1 MNKNGLSEY
10 TNSVHRIGRIG
21 TVIAIVVMLG
31 IPVTM
36 CTYFDM
42 WPRAADLLMFCGGL
56 LALYVPTG
64 IVESVTYTPILGS
77 SIYMSLIT
85 GNVSNI
91 KLPCALNALDIAKAE
106 QNTDEGDAV
115 CTIAIAVS
123 SLITIA
129 VVIVGVLMLVPLQ
142 PLLSSHTVQVATS
155 YMLPALFGCMFIRL
169 MVTNP
174 AGGKITGKWKMMIAP
189 ILILLAILVFVAKI
203 NRGIGV
209 LITIPVMIL
218 SSWLLFKSGQVKVI
232 KEGEGNPAPEGEP
245 SKKVN
250 NKTITER

>member
-21 TVIAIVVMLG
+21 TVIAIAVMLG

-42 WPRAADLLMFCGGL
+42 WPKAADLLMFCGGL

-142 PLLSSHTVQVATS
+142 PLLSSPHSSGGNLLYA
-155 YMLPALFGCMFIRL
+155 
-169 MVTNP
+169 
-174 AGGKITGKWKMMIAP
+174 AGTLRMYVHPPYGDEPGRRQDHGKVEDDDTAHSVFAGYSGVCDKVKQGNRCADHHSGHDP
-189 ILILLAILVFVAKI
+189 LLLAAL
-203 NRGIGV
+203 
-209 LITIPVMIL
+209 
-218 SSWLLFKSGQVKVI
+218 
-232 KEGEGNPAPEGEP
+232 
-245 SKKVN
+245 
-250 NKTITER
+250 

>member
-142 PLLSSHTVQVATS
+142 PLLSSPHSPGGYLIYASGPVRMYVHPPDGHQPGRRKDHGKMEDDDS
-155 YMLPALFGCMFIRL
+155 SHPD
-169 MVTNP
+169 P
-174 AGGKITGKWKMMIAP
+174 AGDPGVCGKDKQGNRCADHHTGHDP
-189 ILILLAILVFVAKI
+189 LIL
-203 NRGIGV
+203 
-209 LITIPVMIL
+209 
-218 SSWLLFKSGQVKVI
+218 
-232 KEGEGNPAPEGEP
+232 APL
-245 SKKVN
+245 
-250 NKTITER
+250 

>member
-1 MNKNGLSEY
+1 MNKNGLSDY
-10 TNSVHRIGRIG
+10 INSIHRIGRIG
-21 TVIAIVVMLG
+21 TGIAIIVMLG
-31 IPVTM
+31 IPIIM
-36 CTYFDM
+36 CSYFNM
-42 WPRAADLLMFCGGL
+42 WPKAADLLMFCGGL

-91 KLPCALNALDIAKAE
+91 KLPCALNALDIAKVE
-106 QNTDEGDAV
+106 QNTEEGDVV

-123 SLITIA
+123 SLITI
-129 VVIVGVLMLVPLQ
+129 VVVLAGVLLLVPLQ
-142 PLLSSHTVQVATS
+142 PLLSSPTVQTATS

-174 AGGKITGKWKMMIAP
+174 GGGRIIGKWKMMIPP
-189 ILILLAILVFVAKI
+189 ILILLAILVFVVKL

-218 SSWLLFKSGQVKVI
+218 SSWLLFKTGQVKVI
-232 KEGEGNPAPEGEP
+232 SGEG
-245 SKKVN
+245 K
-250 NKTITER
+250 

>member
-1 MNKNGLSEY
+1 
-10 TNSVHRIGRIG
+10 
-21 TVIAIVVMLG
+21 
-31 IPVTM
+31 
-36 CTYFDM
+36 
-42 WPRAADLLMFCGGL
+42 MFCGGL

-142 PLLSSHTVQVATS
+142 PLLSSPTVQVATS

-174 AGGKITGKWKMMIAP
+174 AGGRITGKWKMMIPP
-189 ILILLAILVFVAKI
+189 ILFLLAILVFVTKL

-232 KEGEGNPAPEGEP
+232 QEGQP
-245 SKKVN
+245 SAEEKQPNTVKN
-250 NKTITER
+250 ETITEK

>member
-21 TVIAIVVMLG
+21 TVIAIAVMLG

-42 WPRAADLLMFCGGL
+42 WPKAADLLMFCGGL

-142 PLLSSHTVQVATS
+142 PLLSSPTVQVATS

-174 AGGKITGKWKMMIAP
+174 AGGRITGKWKMMIPP
-189 ILILLAILVFVAKI
+189 ILFLLAILVFVTKL

-232 KEGEGNPAPEGEP
+232 QEGQP
-245 SKKVN
+245 SAEEKQPNTVKN
-250 NKTITER
+250 ETITEK

>member
-10 TNSVHRIGRIG
+10 TNSVHRIGRTG
-21 TVIAIVVMLG
+21 TVIAILIMLG

-42 WPRAADLLMFCGGL
+42 WPKAADHLMFCGGL

-123 SLITIA
+123 SSDHHSGCHCGCAHAGAPAASFKLPHSPGGYFLHA
-129 VVIVGVLMLVPLQ
+129 AGPLWVYVH
-142 PLLSSHTVQVATS
+142 PPYGDKSGGRKDHGKVEDDDSPH
-155 YMLPALFGCMFIRL
+155 F
-169 MVTNP
+169 NP
-174 AGGKITGKWKMMIAP
+174 AGNSGICDKAQQGNRCADHHTGHDP
-189 ILILLAILVFVAKI
+189 LLLASL
-203 NRGIGV
+203 
-209 LITIPVMIL
+209 
-218 SSWLLFKSGQVKVI
+218 
-232 KEGEGNPAPEGEP
+232 
-245 SKKVN
+245 
-250 NKTITER
+250 